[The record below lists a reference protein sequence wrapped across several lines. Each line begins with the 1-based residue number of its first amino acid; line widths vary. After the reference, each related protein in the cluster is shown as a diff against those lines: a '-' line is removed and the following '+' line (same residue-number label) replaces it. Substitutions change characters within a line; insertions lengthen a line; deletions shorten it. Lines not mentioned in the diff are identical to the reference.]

1 MGKTHFKD
9 RMADTRRLKVV
20 FLPYNFYAFWCP
32 EMFRFPRQFWGCA
45 VAPQHFLVTQQ
56 VP

>member
-45 VAPQHFLVTQQ
+45 VAPQHFLVIQQ
-56 VP
+56 VL